1 MLPVADKII
10 AGELNADDEFYY
22 TDRMLKC
29 LGYDKM
35 SKLLHKCCES
45 IMKRNPAFAVD
56 LLDEEHEMMEGSEA
70 PLSDELR
77 QEYDFHKARKNP
89 YITPPASPGSTS

>member
-10 AGELNADDEFYY
+10 AGELNADDGFCY

-35 SKLLHKCCES
+35 SKLLHKCRES
-45 IMKRNPAFAVD
+45 IMKRNPAFA
-56 LLDEEHEMMEGSEA
+56 A
-70 PLSDELR
+70 
-77 QEYDFHKARKNP
+77 
-89 YITPPASPGSTS
+89 ITVFIPA